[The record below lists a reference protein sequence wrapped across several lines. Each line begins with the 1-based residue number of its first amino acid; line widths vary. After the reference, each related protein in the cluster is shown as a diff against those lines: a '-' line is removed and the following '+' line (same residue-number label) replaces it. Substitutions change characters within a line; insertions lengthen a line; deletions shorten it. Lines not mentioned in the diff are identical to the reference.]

1 MTPRQTAKDT
11 VELMSAMT
19 PTSLNAMSPGTDE
32 GDLGS
37 PGLQLEGDS
46 ASGEDFR
53 VAGRRHGDWDPTREE
68 ESQSRLRSA
77 LRTESERLPSTP
89 LVLFVRWWLPAIIC
103 LVGVAIAID
112 MKFDGEGLD
121 ALAAFIGA
129 GGSIWLL
136 NFLWRMGISG
146 EDERDA
152 EAAAR
157 DFLTE
162 HGHWPDEPGPDR

>member
-1 MTPRQTAKDT
+1 
-11 VELMSAMT
+11 MSTMP
-19 PTSLNAMSPGTDE
+19 PTSPK
-32 GDLGS
+32 
-37 PGLQLEGDS
+37 GDS
-46 ASGEDFR
+46 ASEEDFH
-53 VAGRRHGDWDPTREE
+53 VAGRPHEDWDSTREE
-68 ESQSRLRSA
+68 ESPSRLRSA

-89 LVLFVRWWLPAIIC
+89 FVLFVRWWLPAIIC

-121 ALAAFIGA
+121 ALAAFVGA
-129 GGSIWLL
+129 GGSICLL
-136 NFLWRMGISG
+136 NFLWRMGVSG

>member
-1 MTPRQTAKDT
+1 MRT
-11 VELMSAMT
+11 MN
-19 PTSLNAMSPGTDE
+19 PTSLNATSPGTDE
-32 GDLGS
+32 RDLKSTGPQS
-37 PGLQLEGDS
+37 EGDS
-46 ASGEDFR
+46 ASKEDVQ
-53 VAGRRHGDWDPTREE
+53 VAGPPHGDWDPTCEE
-68 ESQSRLRSA
+68 ESQSQLRSA

-103 LVGVAIAID
+103 LVGVGIAID

-121 ALAAFIGA
+121 ALAAFVGA
-129 GGSIWLL
+129 GSSIWLL

>member
-1 MTPRQTAKDT
+1 
-11 VELMSAMT
+11 MSTMT
-19 PTSLNAMSPGTDE
+19 PTSLNATRPGSAAR
-32 GDLGS
+32 DLES
-37 PGLQLEGDS
+37 IVPRSEGDS
-46 ASGEDFR
+46 AFREDFQA
-53 VAGRRHGDWDPTREE
+53 AGRPHGDRDPSREQ

-77 LRTESERLPSTP
+77 LRTESERLPSTS

-103 LVGVAIAID
+103 LVGVAIAIG
-112 MKFDGEGLD
+112 MKFDGDGLD
-121 ALAAFIGA
+121 ALAAFVGA
-129 GGSIWLL
+129 GSSIWLL
-136 NFLWRMGISG
+136 NFLWRMGVSG